1 MVVQTKLKTDTH
13 NWKQGLCR
21 VSTALGKGL
30 KTLGKGFAERC
41 TRHRPLGEKKVGKAF
56 FAECH
61 LSGTRQSLCR
71 VSTGH
76 SAKKSSR

>member
-1 MVVQTKLKTDTH
+1 MIAMSH
-13 NWKQGLCR
+13 YGKQGLCR
-21 VSTALGKGL
+21 VPTALGKGL

-41 TRHRPLGEKKVGKAF
+41 TRQRPLGEKKVGKAF

-76 SAKKSSR
+76 SEKKSSR

>member
-1 MVVQTKLKTDTH
+1 MEKLKH
-13 NWKQGLCR
+13 YGKQGLCR
-21 VSTALGKGL
+21 VPTALGKS
-30 KTLGKGFAERC
+30 FAERC

-56 FAECH
+56 FAEYH